1 LRAASLNRG
10 EFVIGHGLHKSGQ
23 ANAIGMEGAGTVV
36 ELGANVTG
44 LAIGDKVMGR
54 CKGAFAEYACM
65 DVREA
70 IPMPECI
77 SYEQADLT
85 VHGGPDKAIYAYPV
99 EHYDFWEKTLEQ
111 NDCGLGTLGHGFFG
125 ENLTIEGFSE
135 DEVFVG
141 DLWQI
146 GEVELMVEN
155 LREPCFKFTGKIG
168 YPDAGPV
175 MVRTARSGWYLSV
188 LQPGTLKA
196 GDPIQVTPGD
206 REVSIAMQ
214 NALLKIKRKL

>member
-1 LRAASLNRG
+1 MRILTISTGKVDKLFIAGDGPGRTVKSALNKSPVSQLTDPVPVFAG
-10 EFVIGHGLHKSGQ
+10 PLGL
-23 ANAIGMEGAGTVV
+23 ER
-36 ELGANVTG
+36 
-44 LAIGDKVMGR
+44 D
-54 CKGAFAEYACM
+54 
-65 DVREA
+65 
-70 IPMPECI
+70 
-77 SYEQADLT
+77 EQADLT

>member
-1 LRAASLNRG
+1 MRILTISTGKVDKLFIAADGPGRTVKSALNKSPVSQLTDPVPVFAG
-10 EFVIGHGLHKSGQ
+10 PLGL
-23 ANAIGMEGAGTVV
+23 ER
-36 ELGANVTG
+36 
-44 LAIGDKVMGR
+44 D
-54 CKGAFAEYACM
+54 
-65 DVREA
+65 
-70 IPMPECI
+70 
-77 SYEQADLT
+77 EQADLT

-111 NDCGLGTLGHGFFG
+111 NDCGLGTLAHGFFG

-168 YPDAGPV
+168 YPDAAPV

-196 GDPIQVTPGD
+196 GDLIQVIPGD